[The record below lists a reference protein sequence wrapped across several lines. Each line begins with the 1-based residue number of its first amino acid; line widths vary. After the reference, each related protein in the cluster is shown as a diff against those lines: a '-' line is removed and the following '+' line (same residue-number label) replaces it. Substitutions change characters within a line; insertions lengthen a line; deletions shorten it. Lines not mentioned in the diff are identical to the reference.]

1 MHGFGKILLLQ
12 TTTATD
18 ATTGD
23 LFYVSVKGEKIP
35 LEDSPETNVLLYE
48 LFKQDVGRGGEAL
61 ETIKDLN
68 IQQFQQAPASAKF
81 SDKNPFDDRFNKDL
95 EKARD
100 TIGTPKSSGFF
111 GRNEEQDMRDRIQE
125 LELQAAR
132 GMASPRDGSFLGE
145 EARRNASVMATRAE
159 QLRSQLPEADKR
171 DFYSYRRKDK
181 SRFGFGD
188 KGQNDFVL
196 TPTGLTQREVLE
208 LTRTGDYEI
217 GPAEL
222 AKEIR
227 GDDIDREEEFM
238 RKAILAGRV
247 PMPGTQQQ
255 VAESK
260 PVQEKVLIET
270 EEQVPNNFR
279 HKTFVPVEISGLY
292 SRGSKDNLKFR
303 VRMLEDKNT
312 GEVKYVPDVN
322 LAPIITEIYQA
333 ENYSQESKEEIGMI
347 KDLVSADNI
356 GLAQRVNDLSRSI
369 AAIAG
374 VERIAFDEN
383 GNQIMPTPEI
393 IARWAKRFTAQNI
406 TTILG
411 ESNRTISDADRKRAD
426 DIVNVL
432 GTFTDVAGAKLALEQ
447 LINIFE
453 APSRNANSA
462 LQSLYA
468 QGESS
473 GYLEDIKDI
482 ERSVLNQ
489 LQKGGG
495 AFSIPKSSAF
505 WGESNLYLFIESRR
519 DEMLWLCPEKV
530 NKIIVFA
537 HGQEYLAT
545 KKTKLIKKSL
555 YRANH
560 IISSSNYTLD
570 LINNMNI
577 TEIKKSVIPPTYSL
591 KATDEN
597 NIFKQP
603 TKKVSI
609 LSITRLEERKG
620 IIPVLKSLGYL
631 HKEKLIKLN

>member
-1 MHGFGKILLLQ
+1 MLQGSGPILPNPSNIGALGLLALNQ
-12 TTTATD
+12 SLTSDKVKNNIALGTARAKGLNNPFIPEDPILSPDSIQKDLNALTSDLKNVKSQKPKKQELVNEKEIKEFDDVDDFKSWIKENTATD

-145 EARRNASVMATRAE
+145 EARRNAAVMATRAE

-495 AFSIPKSSAF
+495 AFSIPKSSALQF
-505 WGESNLYLFIESRR
+505 EE
-519 DEMLWLCPEKV
+519 
-530 NKIIVFA
+530 
-537 HGQEYLAT
+537 
-545 KKTKLIKKSL
+545 
-555 YRANH
+555 
-560 IISSSNYTLD
+560 
-570 LINNMNI
+570 
-577 TEIKKSVIPPTYSL
+577 
-591 KATDEN
+591 TDETE
-597 NIFKQP
+597 NIYE
-603 TKKVSI
+603 SI
-609 LSITRLEERKG
+609 DLTQG
-620 IIPVLKSLGYL
+620 
-631 HKEKLIKLN
+631 

>member
-1 MHGFGKILLLQ
+1 MNNPPIIKPKNSMLRMLQGSGPILPTPSSIGGLGLLALNQ
-12 TTTATD
+12 SLTSDKTKNNIALGTAKAKGYNNPFIPEDSILSPDSIQKDLNALTSDLKNVKSQKPKKEELVNEKEIKEFDDVDDFKSWIKENTATD

-111 GRNEEQDMRDRIQE
+111 GRNEEQNMRDRIQE

-145 EARRNASVMATRAE
+145 ESKRNAAVMATRAE
-159 QLRSQLPEADKR
+159 QLRSKLPEADKR

-196 TPTGLTQREVLE
+196 TPTGLTQREVFE

-347 KDLVSADNI
+347 KDLVNADNI

-374 VERIAFDEN
+374 IERIAFDEN

-473 GYLEDIKDI
+473 GYLDDIKDI

-495 AFSIPKSSAF
+495 AFSIPKASALQF
-505 WGESNLYLFIESRR
+505 EE
-519 DEMLWLCPEKV
+519 
-530 NKIIVFA
+530 
-537 HGQEYLAT
+537 
-545 KKTKLIKKSL
+545 
-555 YRANH
+555 
-560 IISSSNYTLD
+560 
-570 LINNMNI
+570 
-577 TEIKKSVIPPTYSL
+577 
-591 KATDEN
+591 TDETE
-597 NIFKQP
+597 NIYE
-603 TKKVSI
+603 SI
-609 LSITRLEERKG
+609 DLTQG
-620 IIPVLKSLGYL
+620 
-631 HKEKLIKLN
+631 

>member
-1 MHGFGKILLLQ
+1 MDNSFIVKPKNYLKRAMFLSPATVGASGLMALNQQLQSDEVQKNIAKGTERARGTKNPLVYNLINDPILQPNNIQKDLNALTSDLKNVKSQ
-12 TTTATD
+12 QPKKEELVNEKETNAVEDIDDFKSWIKQNTKFD
-18 ATTGD
+18 DETGE
-23 LFYVSVKGEKIP
+23 LFYETIQGEKVP

-48 LFKQDVGRGGEAL
+48 IFKQETGRGGEAL
-61 ETIKDLN
+61 EA
-68 IQQFQQAPASAKF
+68 IQNLDIEQFQQAPANAKF
-81 SDKNPFDDRFNKDL
+81 SDKNPFDDKFSKDL
-95 EKARD
+95 QSIRKDMGVPKNEKDIR
-100 TIGTPKSSGFF
+100 
-111 GRNEEQDMRDRIQE
+111 EQMQN

-132 GMASPRDGSFLGE
+132 GMATPRDGSFLTDE
-145 EARRNASVMATRAE
+145 SRRNAAVMATRAE
-159 QLRSQLPEADKR
+159 QLRSQLPESDKR

-181 SRFGFGD
+181 SMFGFGD
-188 KGQNDFVL
+188 KGQNEFVL
-196 TPTGLTQREVLE
+196 TPTGLTQREVYE
-208 LTRTGDYEI
+208 LTKNGDYEI

-260 PVQEKVLIET
+260 PAQEKVLIET

-333 ENYSQESKEEIGMI
+333 ENYAQESKEEIGMI

-374 VERIAFDEN
+374 IERIAYDEN
-383 GNQIMPTPEI
+383 GNQVMPTPEI

-453 APSRNANSA
+453 TPSRNANSA

-473 GYLEDIKDI
+473 GYLNDIKDI

-495 AFSIPKSSAF
+495 AFSIPKASSLQF
-505 WGESNLYLFIESRR
+505 EE
-519 DEMLWLCPEKV
+519 
-530 NKIIVFA
+530 
-537 HGQEYLAT
+537 
-545 KKTKLIKKSL
+545 
-555 YRANH
+555 
-560 IISSSNYTLD
+560 
-570 LINNMNI
+570 
-577 TEIKKSVIPPTYSL
+577 
-591 KATDEN
+591 TDETE
-597 NIFKQP
+597 NIYE
-603 TKKVSI
+603 SI
-609 LSITRLEERKG
+609 DLTQG
-620 IIPVLKSLGYL
+620 
-631 HKEKLIKLN
+631 

>member
-1 MHGFGKILLLQ
+1 MNNPPIIKPKNSILRMLQGSGPILPNPSNIGALGLLALNQ
-12 TTTATD
+12 SLTSDKVKNNIALGTARAKGLNNPFIPEDPILSPDSIQKDLNALTSDLKNVKSQKPKKQELVNEKEIKEFDDVDDFKSWIKENTATD

-95 EKARD
+95 EKARN
-100 TIGTPKSSGFF
+100 TIGTPKRSVFF
-111 GRNEEQDMRDRIQE
+111 ARNEEQNMRDRIQE

-145 EARRNASVMATRAE
+145 EARRNAAVMATRAE

-347 KDLVSADNI
+347 KDLISADNI

-495 AFSIPKSSAF
+495 AFSIPKSSALQF
-505 WGESNLYLFIESRR
+505 EE
-519 DEMLWLCPEKV
+519 
-530 NKIIVFA
+530 
-537 HGQEYLAT
+537 
-545 KKTKLIKKSL
+545 
-555 YRANH
+555 
-560 IISSSNYTLD
+560 
-570 LINNMNI
+570 
-577 TEIKKSVIPPTYSL
+577 
-591 KATDEN
+591 TDETE
-597 NIFKQP
+597 NIYE
-603 TKKVSI
+603 SI
-609 LSITRLEERKG
+609 DLTQG
-620 IIPVLKSLGYL
+620 
-631 HKEKLIKLN
+631 

>member
-1 MHGFGKILLLQ
+1 MNNPPIIKPKNSILRMLQGSGPILPNPSNIGALGLLALNQ
-12 TTTATD
+12 SLTSDKVKNNIALGTARAKGLNNPFIPEDPILSPDSIQKDLNALTSDLKNVKSQKPKKQELVNEKEIKEFDDVDDFKSWIKENTATD

-95 EKARD
+95 EKARN
-100 TIGTPKSSGFF
+100 TIGTPKRSGFF
-111 GRNEEQDMRDRIQE
+111 ARNEEQNMRDRIQE

-145 EARRNASVMATRAE
+145 EARRNAAVMATRAE

-495 AFSIPKSSAF
+495 AFSIPKSSALQF
-505 WGESNLYLFIESRR
+505 EE
-519 DEMLWLCPEKV
+519 
-530 NKIIVFA
+530 
-537 HGQEYLAT
+537 
-545 KKTKLIKKSL
+545 
-555 YRANH
+555 
-560 IISSSNYTLD
+560 
-570 LINNMNI
+570 
-577 TEIKKSVIPPTYSL
+577 
-591 KATDEN
+591 TDETE
-597 NIFKQP
+597 NIYE
-603 TKKVSI
+603 SI
-609 LSITRLEERKG
+609 DLTQG
-620 IIPVLKSLGYL
+620 
-631 HKEKLIKLN
+631 

>member
-1 MHGFGKILLLQ
+1 MLQGSGPILPNPSNIGALGLLALNQ
-12 TTTATD
+12 SLTSDKVKNNIALGTARAKGLNNPFIPEDPILSPDSIQKDLNALTSDLKNVKSQKPKKQELVNEKEIKEFDDVDDFKSWIKENTATD

-95 EKARD
+95 EKARN
-100 TIGTPKSSGFF
+100 TIGTPKRSGFF
-111 GRNEEQDMRDRIQE
+111 ARNEEQNMRDRIQE

-145 EARRNASVMATRAE
+145 EARRNAAVMATRAE

-347 KDLVSADNI
+347 KDLISADNI

-495 AFSIPKSSAF
+495 AFSIPKSSALQF
-505 WGESNLYLFIESRR
+505 EE
-519 DEMLWLCPEKV
+519 
-530 NKIIVFA
+530 
-537 HGQEYLAT
+537 
-545 KKTKLIKKSL
+545 
-555 YRANH
+555 
-560 IISSSNYTLD
+560 
-570 LINNMNI
+570 
-577 TEIKKSVIPPTYSL
+577 
-591 KATDEN
+591 TDETE
-597 NIFKQP
+597 NIYE
-603 TKKVSI
+603 SI
-609 LSITRLEERKG
+609 DLTQG
-620 IIPVLKSLGYL
+620 
-631 HKEKLIKLN
+631 

>member
-1 MHGFGKILLLQ
+1 MNNPPIIKPKNSILRMLQGSGPILPNPSNIGALGLLALNQ
-12 TTTATD
+12 SLTSDKVKNNIALGTARAKGLNNPFIPEDPILSPDSIQKDLNALTSDLKNVKSQKPKKQELVNEKEIKEFDDVDDFKSWIKENTATD

-95 EKARD
+95 EKARN
-100 TIGTPKSSGFF
+100 TIGTPKRSGFF
-111 GRNEEQDMRDRIQE
+111 ARNEEQNMRDRIQE

-347 KDLVSADNI
+347 KDLISADNI

-495 AFSIPKSSAF
+495 AFSIPKSSALQF
-505 WGESNLYLFIESRR
+505 EE
-519 DEMLWLCPEKV
+519 
-530 NKIIVFA
+530 
-537 HGQEYLAT
+537 
-545 KKTKLIKKSL
+545 
-555 YRANH
+555 
-560 IISSSNYTLD
+560 
-570 LINNMNI
+570 
-577 TEIKKSVIPPTYSL
+577 
-591 KATDEN
+591 TDETE
-597 NIFKQP
+597 NIYE
-603 TKKVSI
+603 SI
-609 LSITRLEERKG
+609 DLTQG
-620 IIPVLKSLGYL
+620 
-631 HKEKLIKLN
+631 

>member
-1 MHGFGKILLLQ
+1 MNNPPIIKPKNSILRMLQGSGPILPNPSNIGALGLLALNQ
-12 TTTATD
+12 SLTSDKVKNNIALGTARAKGLNNPFIPEDPILSPDSIQKDLNALTSDLKNVKSQKPKKQELVNEKEIKEFDDVDDFKSWIKENTATD

-181 SRFGFGD
+181 SKFGFGD

-495 AFSIPKSSAF
+495 AFSIPKSSALQF
-505 WGESNLYLFIESRR
+505 EE
-519 DEMLWLCPEKV
+519 
-530 NKIIVFA
+530 
-537 HGQEYLAT
+537 
-545 KKTKLIKKSL
+545 
-555 YRANH
+555 
-560 IISSSNYTLD
+560 
-570 LINNMNI
+570 
-577 TEIKKSVIPPTYSL
+577 
-591 KATDEN
+591 TDETE
-597 NIFKQP
+597 NIYE
-603 TKKVSI
+603 SI
-609 LSITRLEERKG
+609 DLTQG
-620 IIPVLKSLGYL
+620 
-631 HKEKLIKLN
+631 

>member
-1 MHGFGKILLLQ
+1 MNNPPIIKPKNSILRMLQGSGPILPNPSNIGALGLLALNQ
-12 TTTATD
+12 SLTSDKVKNNIALGTARAKGLNNPFIPEDPILSPDSIQKDLNALTSDLKNVKSQKPKKQELVNEKEIKEFDDVDDFKSWIKENTATD

-95 EKARD
+95 EKARN
-100 TIGTPKSSGFF
+100 TIGTPKRSGFF
-111 GRNEEQDMRDRIQE
+111 ARNEEQNMRDRIQE

-145 EARRNASVMATRAE
+145 EARRNAAVMATRAE

-347 KDLVSADNI
+347 KDLISADNI

-495 AFSIPKSSAF
+495 AFSIPKSSALQF
-505 WGESNLYLFIESRR
+505 EE
-519 DEMLWLCPEKV
+519 
-530 NKIIVFA
+530 
-537 HGQEYLAT
+537 
-545 KKTKLIKKSL
+545 
-555 YRANH
+555 
-560 IISSSNYTLD
+560 
-570 LINNMNI
+570 
-577 TEIKKSVIPPTYSL
+577 
-591 KATDEN
+591 TDETE
-597 NIFKQP
+597 NIYE
-603 TKKVSI
+603 SI
-609 LSITRLEERKG
+609 DLTQG
-620 IIPVLKSLGYL
+620 
-631 HKEKLIKLN
+631 

>member
-1 MHGFGKILLLQ
+1 MLQGSGPILPNPSNIGALGLLALNQ
-12 TTTATD
+12 SLTSDKVKNNIALGTARAKGLNNPFIPEDPILSPDSIQKDLNALTSDLKNVKSQKPKKQELVNEKEIKEFDDVDDFKSWIKENTATD

-95 EKARD
+95 EKARN

-111 GRNEEQDMRDRIQE
+111 ARNEEQNMRDRIQE

-145 EARRNASVMATRAE
+145 EARRNAAVMATRAE

-347 KDLVSADNI
+347 KDLISADNI

-495 AFSIPKSSAF
+495 AFSIPKSSALQF
-505 WGESNLYLFIESRR
+505 EE
-519 DEMLWLCPEKV
+519 
-530 NKIIVFA
+530 
-537 HGQEYLAT
+537 
-545 KKTKLIKKSL
+545 
-555 YRANH
+555 
-560 IISSSNYTLD
+560 
-570 LINNMNI
+570 
-577 TEIKKSVIPPTYSL
+577 
-591 KATDEN
+591 TDETE
-597 NIFKQP
+597 NIYE
-603 TKKVSI
+603 SI
-609 LSITRLEERKG
+609 DLTQG
-620 IIPVLKSLGYL
+620 
-631 HKEKLIKLN
+631 

>member
-1 MHGFGKILLLQ
+1 MNNPPIIKPKNSILRMLQGSGPILPNPSNIGALGLLALNQ
-12 TTTATD
+12 SLTSDKVKNNIALGTARAKGLNNPFIPEDPILSPDSIQKDLNALTSDLKNVKSQKPKKQELVNEKEIKEFDDVDDFKSWIKENTATD

-35 LEDSPETNVLLYE
+35 LEDSPETNVLFYE

-95 EKARD
+95 EKARN
-100 TIGTPKSSGFF
+100 TIGTPKRSVFF
-111 GRNEEQDMRDRIQE
+111 ARNEEQNMRDRIQE

-347 KDLVSADNI
+347 KDLISADNI

-495 AFSIPKSSAF
+495 AFSIPKSSALQF
-505 WGESNLYLFIESRR
+505 EE
-519 DEMLWLCPEKV
+519 
-530 NKIIVFA
+530 
-537 HGQEYLAT
+537 
-545 KKTKLIKKSL
+545 
-555 YRANH
+555 
-560 IISSSNYTLD
+560 
-570 LINNMNI
+570 
-577 TEIKKSVIPPTYSL
+577 
-591 KATDEN
+591 TDETE
-597 NIFKQP
+597 NIYE
-603 TKKVSI
+603 SI
-609 LSITRLEERKG
+609 DLTQG
-620 IIPVLKSLGYL
+620 
-631 HKEKLIKLN
+631 

>member
-1 MHGFGKILLLQ
+1 MNNPPIIKPKNSILRMLQGSGPILPNPSNIGALGLLALNQ
-12 TTTATD
+12 SLTSDKVKNNIALGTARAKGLNNPFIPEDPILSPDSIQKDLNALTSDLKNVKSQKPKKQELVNEKEIKEFDDVDDFKSWIKENTATD

-145 EARRNASVMATRAE
+145 EARRNAAVMATRAE

-495 AFSIPKSSAF
+495 AFSIPKSSALQF
-505 WGESNLYLFIESRR
+505 EE
-519 DEMLWLCPEKV
+519 
-530 NKIIVFA
+530 
-537 HGQEYLAT
+537 
-545 KKTKLIKKSL
+545 
-555 YRANH
+555 
-560 IISSSNYTLD
+560 
-570 LINNMNI
+570 
-577 TEIKKSVIPPTYSL
+577 
-591 KATDEN
+591 TDETE
-597 NIFKQP
+597 NIYE
-603 TKKVSI
+603 SI
-609 LSITRLEERKG
+609 DLTQG
-620 IIPVLKSLGYL
+620 
-631 HKEKLIKLN
+631 

>member
-1 MHGFGKILLLQ
+1 MLQGSGPVLPNPSNIGALGLLALNQSLTSDKVKNNIALGTARAKGLNNPFIPEDPILSPDSIQKDLNALTSDLKNVKSQ
-12 TTTATD
+12 KPKKQELVNEKEIKEFDDVDDFKSWIKENTATD

-95 EKARD
+95 EKARN
-100 TIGTPKSSGFF
+100 TIGTPKRSGFF
-111 GRNEEQDMRDRIQE
+111 ARNEEQNMRDRIQE

-145 EARRNASVMATRAE
+145 EARRNAAVMATRAE

-347 KDLVSADNI
+347 KDLISADNI

-495 AFSIPKSSAF
+495 AFSIPKSSALQF
-505 WGESNLYLFIESRR
+505 EE
-519 DEMLWLCPEKV
+519 
-530 NKIIVFA
+530 
-537 HGQEYLAT
+537 
-545 KKTKLIKKSL
+545 
-555 YRANH
+555 
-560 IISSSNYTLD
+560 
-570 LINNMNI
+570 
-577 TEIKKSVIPPTYSL
+577 
-591 KATDEN
+591 TDETE
-597 NIFKQP
+597 NIYE
-603 TKKVSI
+603 SI
-609 LSITRLEERKG
+609 DLTQG
-620 IIPVLKSLGYL
+620 
-631 HKEKLIKLN
+631 

>member
-1 MHGFGKILLLQ
+1 MNNPPIIKPKNSILRMLQGSGPILPNPSNIGALGLLALNQ
-12 TTTATD
+12 SLTSDKVKNNIALGTARAKGLNNPFIPEDPILSPDSIQKDLNALTSDLKNVKSQKPKKQELVNEKEIKEFDDVDDFKSWIKENTATD

-181 SRFGFGD
+181 SKFGFGD

-495 AFSIPKSSAF
+495 AFSIPKSSALQF
-505 WGESNLYLFIESRR
+505 EET
-519 DEMLWLCPEKV
+519 DE
-530 NKIIVFA
+530 
-537 HGQEYLAT
+537 
-545 KKTKLIKKSL
+545 
-555 YRANH
+555 
-560 IISSSNYTLD
+560 
-570 LINNMNI
+570 
-577 TEIKKSVIPPTYSL
+577 TEIIY
-591 KATDEN
+591 E
-597 NIFKQP
+597 
-603 TKKVSI
+603 SI
-609 LSITRLEERKG
+609 DLTQG
-620 IIPVLKSLGYL
+620 
-631 HKEKLIKLN
+631 

>member
-1 MHGFGKILLLQ
+1 MLQGSGPILPNPSNIGALGLLALNQ
-12 TTTATD
+12 SLTSDKVKNNIALGTARAKGLNNPFIPEDPILSPDSIQKDLNALTSDLKNVKSQKPKKQELVNEKEIKEFDDVDDFKSWIKENTATD

-181 SRFGFGD
+181 SKFGFGD

-495 AFSIPKSSAF
+495 AFSIPKSSALQF
-505 WGESNLYLFIESRR
+505 EE
-519 DEMLWLCPEKV
+519 
-530 NKIIVFA
+530 
-537 HGQEYLAT
+537 
-545 KKTKLIKKSL
+545 
-555 YRANH
+555 
-560 IISSSNYTLD
+560 
-570 LINNMNI
+570 
-577 TEIKKSVIPPTYSL
+577 
-591 KATDEN
+591 TDETE
-597 NIFKQP
+597 NIYE
-603 TKKVSI
+603 SI
-609 LSITRLEERKG
+609 DLTQG
-620 IIPVLKSLGYL
+620 
-631 HKEKLIKLN
+631 

>member
-1 MHGFGKILLLQ
+1 MNNPPIIKPKNSILRMLQGSGPILPNPSNIGALGLLALNQ
-12 TTTATD
+12 SLTSDKVKNNIALGTARAKGLNNPFIPEDPILSPDSIQKDLNALTSDLKNVKSQKPKKQELVNEKEIKEFDDVDDFKSWIKENTATD

-145 EARRNASVMATRAE
+145 EARRNAAVMATRAE

-347 KDLVSADNI
+347 KDLISADNI

-495 AFSIPKSSAF
+495 AFSIPKSSALQF
-505 WGESNLYLFIESRR
+505 EE
-519 DEMLWLCPEKV
+519 
-530 NKIIVFA
+530 
-537 HGQEYLAT
+537 
-545 KKTKLIKKSL
+545 
-555 YRANH
+555 
-560 IISSSNYTLD
+560 
-570 LINNMNI
+570 
-577 TEIKKSVIPPTYSL
+577 
-591 KATDEN
+591 TDETE
-597 NIFKQP
+597 NIYE
-603 TKKVSI
+603 SI
-609 LSITRLEERKG
+609 DLTQG
-620 IIPVLKSLGYL
+620 
-631 HKEKLIKLN
+631 

>member
-1 MHGFGKILLLQ
+1 MLQGSGPILPNPSNIGALGLLALNQ
-12 TTTATD
+12 SLTSDKVKNNIALGTARAKGLNNPFIPEDPILSPDSIQKDLNALTSDLKNVKSQKPKKQELVNEKEIKEFDDVDDFKSWIKENTATD

-145 EARRNASVMATRAE
+145 EARRNAAVMATRAE

-347 KDLVSADNI
+347 KDLISADNI

-495 AFSIPKSSAF
+495 AFSIPKSSALQF
-505 WGESNLYLFIESRR
+505 EE
-519 DEMLWLCPEKV
+519 
-530 NKIIVFA
+530 
-537 HGQEYLAT
+537 
-545 KKTKLIKKSL
+545 
-555 YRANH
+555 
-560 IISSSNYTLD
+560 
-570 LINNMNI
+570 
-577 TEIKKSVIPPTYSL
+577 
-591 KATDEN
+591 TDETE
-597 NIFKQP
+597 NIYE
-603 TKKVSI
+603 SI
-609 LSITRLEERKG
+609 DLTQG
-620 IIPVLKSLGYL
+620 
-631 HKEKLIKLN
+631 

>member
-1 MHGFGKILLLQ
+1 MLQGSGPILPNPSNIGALGLLALNQ
-12 TTTATD
+12 SLTSDKVKNNIALGTARAKGLNNPFIPEDPILSPDSIQKDLNALTSDLKNVKSQKPKKQELVNEKEIKEFDDVDDFKSWIKENTATD

-95 EKARD
+95 EKARN
-100 TIGTPKSSGFF
+100 TIGTPKRSVFF
-111 GRNEEQDMRDRIQE
+111 ARNEEQNMRDRIQE

-145 EARRNASVMATRAE
+145 EARRNAAVMATRAE

-347 KDLVSADNI
+347 KDLISADNI

-495 AFSIPKSSAF
+495 AFSIPKSSALQF
-505 WGESNLYLFIESRR
+505 EE
-519 DEMLWLCPEKV
+519 
-530 NKIIVFA
+530 
-537 HGQEYLAT
+537 
-545 KKTKLIKKSL
+545 
-555 YRANH
+555 
-560 IISSSNYTLD
+560 
-570 LINNMNI
+570 
-577 TEIKKSVIPPTYSL
+577 
-591 KATDEN
+591 TDETE
-597 NIFKQP
+597 NIYE
-603 TKKVSI
+603 SI
-609 LSITRLEERKG
+609 DLTQG
-620 IIPVLKSLGYL
+620 
-631 HKEKLIKLN
+631 

>member
-1 MHGFGKILLLQ
+1 MNNPPIIKPKNSILRMLQGSGPILPNPSNIGALGLLALNQ
-12 TTTATD
+12 SLTSDKVKNNIALGTARAKGLNNPFIPEDPILSPDSIQKDLNALTSDLKNVKSQKPKKQELVNEKEIKEFDDVDDFKSWIKENTATD

-159 QLRSQLPEADKR
+159 QLRSQLPEADKI

-347 KDLVSADNI
+347 KDLISADNI

-495 AFSIPKSSAF
+495 AFSIPKSSALQF
-505 WGESNLYLFIESRR
+505 EE
-519 DEMLWLCPEKV
+519 
-530 NKIIVFA
+530 
-537 HGQEYLAT
+537 
-545 KKTKLIKKSL
+545 
-555 YRANH
+555 
-560 IISSSNYTLD
+560 
-570 LINNMNI
+570 
-577 TEIKKSVIPPTYSL
+577 
-591 KATDEN
+591 TDETE
-597 NIFKQP
+597 NIYE
-603 TKKVSI
+603 SI
-609 LSITRLEERKG
+609 DLTQG
-620 IIPVLKSLGYL
+620 
-631 HKEKLIKLN
+631 